1 MTMTRKEAVHRA
13 GRGFTNSI
21 RRVVDGVVAKG
32 LPREIATTTI
42 LGAAL
47 QVALDDKAPAEASRW
62 LRQVADAV
70 DDGDDLTDAANR
82 VGTAGSA

>member
-13 GRGFTNSI
+13 GRGYTDAI
-21 RRVVDGVVAKG
+21 RRVVDRVVAKG
-32 LPREIATTTI
+32 LPSEIATTTI

-47 QVALDDKAPAEASRW
+47 QVALDGKDPAEASRW
-62 LRQVADAV
+62 LRQVADGI
-70 DDGDDLTDAANR
+70 DDGDDLTEAANR